1 MCTHLKGV
9 KGWRWVGYNN
19 PWLFSEA
26 ENNKKKKVLHGSG
39 LVWTV
44 EKRVALSCA
53 SLCCISA
60 AIVVVLCVVRAGFL
74 LLSQTEY
81 DFIGL
86 ITHWIP
92 MALDCFLNVSL
103 DESY

>member
-1 MCTHLKGV
+1 MSILSC
-9 KGWRWVGYNN
+9 RE
-19 PWLFSEA
+19 F
-26 ENNKKKKVLHGSG
+26 KKKKGVA
-39 LVWTV
+39 W
-44 EKRVALSCA
+44 KRVGLDSGREGATASCA

-60 AIVVVLCVVRAGFL
+60 AIVVVLCVIKAGFL
-74 LLSQTEY
+74 LLSQTDY

-86 ITHWIP
+86 ITCWIP